1 MMKSYKVVIL
11 GEGRVGKT
19 SLLLR
24 FVHNTF
30 SDKQQSTI
38 QASYLDKK
46 ITVGQYTANL
56 AIWDT
61 AGQERFHALGP
72 IYYRDADAAL
82 LVFDITDTDSF
93 TKVQKWVKELQKIV
107 GPDILL
113 CIAGNKCDMLNK
125 RLVTVEQAQEYSQQ
139 VGATYFETSA
149 KLNRGVQEVFEH
161 LAKKLIEVKPPV
173 SRASRRNN
181 IQIIED
187 SNTAANS
194 KNCSC

>member
-46 ITVGQYTANL
+46 ITVGQNTANL

-82 LVFDITDTDSF
+82 LVFDITDGDSF
-93 TKVQKWVKELQKIV
+93 SKVQKWVKELQKIV

-113 CIAGNKCDMLNK
+113 CIAGNKCDMATK
-125 RLVTVEQAQEYSQQ
+125 RIVTIEQAQQYAQQ

-161 LAKKLIEVKPPV
+161 LAKKLIEIKPPV
-173 SRASRRNN
+173 ARGAKRNN

-187 SNTAANS
+187 SSAANS